1 MTSQKNAQ
9 AVRVSRRERESK
21 PALPERRV
29 TFGDVIAEKLQG
41 STVSIF
47 DVKRSLK
54 FARDTS
60 LAPEDRVKI
69 IDALSTPN
77 KEVLPLDW
85 SNAVLGNI
93 ARKDDNPDVRVAA
106 SKTLFHRKRK

>member
-1 MTSQKNAQ
+1 MTSQKNIQTAR
-9 AVRVSRRERESK
+9 APRGESEAK
-21 PALPERRV
+21 PAPRERRV

-41 STVSIF
+41 SMVSTF
-47 DVKRSLK
+47 EVKRSLK
-54 FARDTS
+54 FARDPS
-60 LAPEDRVKI
+60 LDPEDRVKI

-93 ARKDDNPDVRVAA
+93 AKKDEHPVVREAA
-106 SKTLFHRKRK
+106 QRTLFFRKRK

>member
-1 MTSQKNAQ
+1 MTSQKNIRA
-9 AVRVSRRERESK
+9 ARVPRGEREPK
-21 PALPERRV
+21 PALRERRV
-29 TFGDVIAEKLQG
+29 TFGDVVAEKLQG
-41 STVSIF
+41 STVSAF

-69 IDALSTPN
+69 IDALSVPN

-93 ARKDDNPDVRVAA
+93 AKKDDNPDVRMAA
-106 SKTLFHRKRK
+106 SKTLFHRKMK